1 MMLAVQ
7 SPRILKQG
15 LMFNRTFDIE
25 GRKIGDG
32 EPPLVVAE
40 ISGNHGGSLDGALEL
55 ITACAD
61 AGAEAVKFQ
70 TYTPDTI
77 TLKSDAPAF
86 RVEGQL
92 WAGRTLHDLY
102 EEAHTPFEWHEAMFA
117 HARKLGLIAFSAP
130 FDPSAVDLLSKLDA
144 PAYKIASCELVD
156 IGLIEKVAATGK
168 PVMVST
174 GAAADEELAEALAVL
189 AAHGLDDVC
198 VLHCISAYPTRME
211 DANLASIPYIRGKYG
226 VATGFSDHTLGLDAA
241 LAAVALG
248 ASVIEKHVC
257 LTRAGGAIDS
267 AFSLEPQELKALI
280 AQSRAVHAAIGKAKT
295 APLDVEKESLRF
307 RRSLYVTKDLKK
319 GQVLDGAN
327 VRSVRPSGG
336 LHPRHLP
343 DVVGRTLVRD
353 VPEGSPLSW
362 DMLDE

>member
-1 MMLAVQ
+1 
-7 SPRILKQG
+7 
-15 LMFNRTFDIE
+15 MFNRTFDIE

-40 ISGNHGGSLDGALEL
+40 ISGNHGGTLDGALEL
-55 ITACAD
+55 ITACAE

-102 EEAHTPFEWHEAMFA
+102 QEAHTPFEWHEAMFR

-130 FDPSAVDLLSKLDA
+130 FDPSAVDLLGKLDA

-174 GAAADEELAEALAVL
+174 GAATDEELAEALSVL
-189 AAHGLDDVC
+189 KAHHVDDVC
-198 VLHCISAYPTRME
+198 VLHCISAYPTGMA
-211 DANLASIPYIRGKYG
+211 DANLASIPHIRGKYG
-226 VATGFSDHTLGLDAA
+226 VVTGFSDHTLGLNAA

-257 LTRAGGAIDS
+257 LARDGGAIDS
-267 AFSLEPQELKALI
+267 AFSLEPQELKELVE
-280 AQSRAVHAAIGKAKT
+280 QSRSVHAAIGQPKT
-295 APLDVEKESLRF
+295 APLEMEKESLRF

-319 GQVLDGAN
+319 GERLDSAN

-336 LHPRHLP
+336 LHTRHLP
-343 DVVGRTLVRD
+343 DVLGRTLNRD